1 VKPYRALVAAF
12 GLAFCSVAPVLAFS
26 VHGARW
32 QATYVAAYRPAIG
45 TRSNNVPFSGTMKL
59 TVDHGIVKGTYIGE
73 SVRPDPLYGRIVSIT
88 GGVEHGRI
96 MLNFSAFG
104 GFTVHGTL
112 AQDGEISGTAVIRGS
127 LYNFLA
133 KVKSSP

>member
-1 VKPYRALVAAF
+1 MKAYRALLVAV
-12 GLAFCSVAPVLAFS
+12 GLAFCSIVPALAFS

-32 QATYVAAYRPAIG
+32 QATYVAAYQPAIG
-45 TRSNNVPFSGTMKL
+45 TRSNNLPFTGTMKL
-59 TVDHGIVKGTYIGE
+59 TVDHGIIKGTYVSE
-73 SVRPDPLYGRIVSIT
+73 SIRPDPLRGRIVTIS
-88 GGVEHGRI
+88 GGVEHGHI
-96 MLNFSAFG
+96 MLIFSALG

-133 KVKSSP
+133 RVKSSP